1 MEKAKT
7 SWTKY
12 VIPGFVFQQVVI
24 GGGYGTGAEIA
35 QFFGTQGLLGG
46 FLAQMITM
54 VVWTL
59 MCVITFEFVRIFKTY
74 DYGSLM
80 KRLLGRGAILY
91 EVCYWA
97 MMVIIM
103 GVVCASAGSMLN
115 SLTGLSKW
123 FGIGILSAGMVILV
137 LKGTATIEKA
147 LTLWGYVL
155 YAVYILFMV
164 VVFYKFGGAIAN
176 EFARA
181 EIGGDWWFNG
191 LRYSFY
197 NLVVVAVVLYT
208 VRDLKTR
215 KEAVLCGIISG
226 IFGIIPA
233 VLLLLVMG
241 CNFTAAI
248 QAEIPVAVVFEE
260 LNMLWLYIL
269 FESVLLGTL
278 IATGTG
284 FIKAVDDRVEIAYK
298 RAKGYVPRWVR
309 PAIAVGLTAL
319 GVVVSTFGL
328 IPLIAQG
335 YGIICWGF
343 FLFFA
348 LPMLTIGLYK
358 INSHDP
364 DAEIEVEIYN
374 EN

>member
-1 MEKAKT
+1 
-7 SWTKY
+7 
-12 VIPGFVFQQVVI
+12 
-24 GGGYGTGAEIA
+24 
-35 QFFGTQGLLGG
+35 
-46 FLAQMITM
+46 MITM

-80 KRLLGRGAILY
+80 KQLLGRGAILY

-155 YAVYILFMV
+155 YAVYILFMA

-197 NLVVVAVVLYT
+197 NLVVV
-208 VRDLKTR
+208 
-215 KEAVLCGIISG
+215 
-226 IFGIIPA
+226 
-233 VLLLLVMG
+233 LLVMG

-309 PAIAVGLTAL
+309 PTIAVGLTAL

-364 DAEIEVEIYN
+364 DAEIEAEMYN